1 MPKPVSTP
9 GTPAHTLADTL
20 ADTCA
25 DTLPSACPA
34 AALRSV
40 RRARPMEPVEALHP
54 HLFVPTPQRPVRA
67 KQHRLSA
74 RTRVIPH
81 SHSWAQIAISLDGVL
96 HLSAPQGTLIAP
108 PSKAVWIPPGLVHAV
123 AMVEEAD
130 LVSIYVLQDDP
141 AQGPVLPDLPSCG
154 VACNPQDWARCRVLE
169 VSPLMRELITA
180 LPKQSDDQPAPD
192 AATLQREHHLSALL
206 LEELRRASE
215 VHLGVNMPQDKRLRM
230 LCEAVVADPTQHE
243 SLADWAADTGASP
256 RTVARLFQ
264 QQLGC
269 SFTNWRQQVVL
280 AHGLSLAA
288 RGLPIQQIAAEL
300 GYSPSAF
307 SAMVHRTVGMPPAR
321 FFGQQAGSAAH
332 RVGTGAVS
340 RPTRE

>member
-1 MPKPVSTP
+1 M
-9 GTPAHTLADTL
+9 
-20 ADTCA
+20 
-25 DTLPSACPA
+25 
-34 AALRSV
+34 
-40 RRARPMEPVEALHP
+40 
-54 HLFVPTPQRPVRA
+54 
-67 KQHRLSA
+67 
-74 RTRVIPH
+74 
-81 SHSWAQIAISLDGVL
+81 
-96 HLSAPQGTLIAP
+96 
-108 PSKAVWIPPGLVHAV
+108 WIPPGLVHAV

-269 SFTNWRQQVVL
+269 SFTTWRQQVVL
-280 AHGLSLAA
+280 AHGLSSRARPAHTADRRRAGLQPQRLQRHGAPHGGHASGTVLRAA
-288 RGLPIQQIAAEL
+288 GRLRCPQGRNRRCIAADQ
-300 GYSPSAF
+300 G
-307 SAMVHRTVGMPPAR
+307 MTGNHRLFAIADPI
-321 FFGQQAGSAAH
+321 
-332 RVGTGAVS
+332 
-340 RPTRE
+340 